1 MDKTKLARDLFDAF
15 AQVYQDKFM
24 EMDLHHDSFDLFC
37 EALPKEGARIFE
49 IACGPG
55 NITRYLLRQR
65 PDLNIL
71 GIDLAPKM
79 VALAKQNNPT
89 ADFQV
94 MDCRAIHQIKESFDA
109 VMCGFALPYISKE
122 ETLQLIADVALM
134 LETNGVFYLSTMED
148 DYSKSGLKGPSS
160 GGEQRVYM
168 YYHQADYLIE
178 ALKLNG
184 FKLLH
189 TLRKNYPEADGSTT
203 VDLVLI
209 ARKE

>member
-1 MDKTKLARDLFDAF
+1 MDKTKLARELFDAF

-24 EMDLHHDSFDLFC
+24 DMDLHHDSFDLFC
-37 EALPKEGARIFE
+37 EALPQKGARIFE

-55 NITRYLLRQR
+55 NITRYLLKQR
-65 PDLNIL
+65 PDFSIL

-89 ADFQV
+89 AAFQV
-94 MDCRAIHQIKESFDA
+94 MDCRAIHQIKEAFDA
-109 VMCGFALPYISKE
+109 VMCGFALPYISKQE
-122 ETLQLIADVALM
+122 CLQLIADVGQL
-134 LETNGVFYLSTMED
+134 LEPKGVFYLSTMED

-168 YYHQADYLIE
+168 YYHQAEYLIE
-178 ALKLNG
+178 ALGNNG
-184 FKLLH
+184 FTILH

-203 VDLVLI
+203 IDLVLI
-209 ARKE
+209 AQKK